1 MQCAGGYSV
10 ESEGRKLDGAAMKR
24 WLTDDVTV
32 TLPGWALAA
41 GGLLCLVILLVA
53 LD

>member
-1 MQCAGGYSV
+1 M
-10 ESEGRKLDGAAMKR
+10 ESEGRKLDGTVVKR

-32 TLPGWALAA
+32 TLPGWVLAA
-41 GGLLCLVILLVA
+41 GGLLFLVILLVA